1 MVLENMKGGER
12 MKDFDERSFY
22 ESMYSFVKAE
32 GAKAVGRACAYEWDS
47 EECRREIAIANE
59 WYSGLLE
66 LETIM
71 YRKGYLK

>member
-1 MVLENMKGGER
+1 MVVVNMKGGER
-12 MKDFDERSFY
+12 MKDFDERGFY

-32 GAKAVGRACAYEWDS
+32 GEKAVERSCAYEWGTD
-47 EECRREIAIANE
+47 ECNREIETANE
-59 WYSGLLE
+59 WYNALLN